1 MSSALRSILHRAIVR
16 TAALASALVTLA
28 SAPAAPVDPANYLA
42 PVVAEM
48 ERAWP
53 RNRTINVVCHGH
65 SVPAGYF
72 RTPAVDSL
80 NAYPAL
86 LQRALKERFPLA
98 VINVIVTAIGGE
110 NSLRGAA
117 RFETDVLTHRPDVV
131 CIDYALNDRGPG
143 LAAARTAWSAMIT
156 QAQAAGAKVILLTPT
171 PDTRSK
177 LDDPADPLHQ
187 HATQVRAL
195 AHEFGTGLVDSLELF
210 LTETR
215 QGTPL
220 EQLMSQINHP
230 NARGHQLVATALAKW
245 FPASLHGAHA
255 YANPIVRQRADP
267 HLTYHTDGFY
277 YLTATVPEYDR
288 IELRRAR
295 TIDGLAAA
303 APVAIWRKHASG
315 PMGSHIWAPELH
327 SIAGKWYVYFAAGG
341 AEPENVWAIRMYVLE
356 SSAANPLQGEWVER
370 GQLKTNWESFS
381 LDATTFVVRGTRYL
395 AWAQKDPAIRG
406 NTNLYLARMDS
417 PLAITGRQVMISRP
431 EFPWEQIRY
440 WVNEGPAVLV
450 RHGRVFLTYSAA
462 GTGAEYGVGLLTADD
477 TADLLDPASWRK
489 SPEPVF
495 TTHEVNGVFGPGHNS
510 FTVSSDGKTDLL
522 VYHAR
527 SYRDIPGDPLHDPNR
542 HTRVQPIT
550 WRPDGTPDFG
560 VPQPDVIRAVP

>member
-1 MSSALRSILHRAIVR
+1 
-16 TAALASALVTLA
+16 
-28 SAPAAPVDPANYLA
+28 
-42 PVVAEM
+42 
-48 ERAWP
+48 
-53 RNRTINVVCHGH
+53 
-65 SVPAGYF
+65 
-72 RTPAVDSL
+72 
-80 NAYPAL
+80 
-86 LQRALKERFPLA
+86 
-98 VINVIVTAIGGE
+98 VIVTAIGGE
-110 NSLRGAA
+110 NSVRGAA
-117 RFETDVLTHRPDVV
+117 RFDADVLSHRPDVV

-143 LAAARTAWSAMIT
+143 LAAARTAWSAMIAR
-156 QAQAAGAKVILLTPT
+156 AQAAGAKVILLTPT

-177 LDDPADPLHQ
+177 LAEPADPLHQ
-187 HATQVRAL
+187 HAAQVREL
-195 AHEFGTGLVDSLELF
+195 AREFGTGLVDSLELF